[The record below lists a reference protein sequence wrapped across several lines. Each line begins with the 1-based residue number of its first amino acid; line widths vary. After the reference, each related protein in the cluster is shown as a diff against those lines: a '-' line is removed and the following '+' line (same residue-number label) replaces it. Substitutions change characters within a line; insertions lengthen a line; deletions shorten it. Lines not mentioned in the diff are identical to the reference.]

1 MKRPTSRFG
10 AFCILVCL
18 LTLAFAALAVPAKE
32 RNTQRSNP
40 AQTALVAGEDIPAG
54 VIAAVWTNGLC
65 YAAADTN
72 ALAGARV
79 VGVVVH
85 PAQAG
90 GTMLAQRGK
99 FRLDNDGA
107 VLTAADI
114 GSAVYVAGP
123 ASVTTQARASQDIAA
138 GILSGM
144 ATSNT
149 DGTNN
154 AVWVNIGW

>member
-1 MKRPTSRFG
+1 MRSRFA
-10 AFCILVCL
+10 AFCILIFAM
-18 LTLAFAALAVPAKE
+18 TLAFMAWAVPAKE

-40 AQTALVAGEDIPAG
+40 AQTALVAGEDVPAG
-54 VIAAVWTNGLC
+54 VIAVVWTNGLC

-90 GTMLAQRGK
+90 GILLAQRGK
-99 FRLDNDGA
+99 FRLDNAGA
-107 VLTAADI
+107 ALTAADI
-114 GSAVYVAGP
+114 GSDVYVAGP
-123 ASVTTQARASQDIAA
+123 ASVTTQAAAEQDIAA
-138 GILSGM
+138 GKLSGM

>member
-1 MKRPTSRFG
+1 MARMRSRFA
-10 AFCILVCL
+10 AFCILIL
-18 LTLAFAALAVPAKE
+18 MMTLAYAAMAVPARE

-40 AQTALVAGEDIPAG
+40 AQSELVAGEDIPAG

-65 YAAADTN
+65 YAASDTN

-79 VGVVVH
+79 VGVVAH

-90 GTMLAQRGK
+90 GILLAQRGR
-99 FRLDNDGA
+99 FLLDNAGA
-107 VLTAADI
+107 SLTAADI
-114 GSAVYVAGP
+114 GADVYVAGP
-123 ASVTTQARASQDIAA
+123 SSVTTAAGAEQDIAA
-138 GILSGM
+138 GKLSGM

-154 AVWVNIGW
+154 AVWVNVGW

>member
-1 MKRPTSRFG
+1 MSRLTSRF
-10 AFCILVCL
+10 AVFCILIFVMM
-18 LTLAFAALAVPAKE
+18 LAFMAMAVPAKE

-54 VIAAVWTNGLC
+54 VIAVVGADGLA

-144 ATSNT
+144 ETSNT